1 MHLMKAKE
9 FALRL
14 SVCQN
19 LHRILTE
26 LYVGADSFMVTSI
39 PRNFLTSRFLVPVGV
54 LLWLLICLAF
64 MLLIPPADAQSTAH
78 GCPSNKTQA
87 MDGVW
92 SSTRLRIINLC
103 VPASAF
109 LNYAEVWPGDKDMN
123 LYVTA
128 DTSLQSNRKG
138 IQNIQSWCE
147 AQDTRTVAEGGSMDP
162 EDPCRTGEGSGS
174 PWQPGHLASNM
185 NWEIIEKNRNLYAT
199 NNLIPDRTVPP
210 QKTPVSVYGVYVR
223 DKWHGYNEIHPITE
237 LTYNGCTRDRLHSFS
252 C

>member
-1 MHLMKAKE
+1 MITLI
-9 FALRL
+9 R
-14 SVCQN
+14 
-19 LHRILTE
+19 R
-26 LYVGADSFMVTSI
+26 D
-39 PRNFLTSRFLVPVGV
+39 FLTTRFLVPVGV

-64 MLLIPPADAQSTAH
+64 MLLVPPADAQSAGH

-103 VPASAF
+103 VPASAT

-123 LYVTA
+123 FYVTA

-147 AQDTRTVAEGGSMDP
+147 AQDTRSMSST
-162 EDPCRTGEGSGS
+162 DPCITGKGSGS
-174 PWQPGHLASNM
+174 PPQPAHAASNM
-185 NWEIIEKNRNLYAT
+185 NWEIIPRDTCVLNQ
-199 NNLIPDRTVPP
+199 IPDRTVGP
-210 QKTPVSVYGVYVR
+210 QQISVYGVHVR

-237 LTYNGCTRDRLHSFS
+237 LNGVTRSATA
-252 C
+252 CKEQ

>member
-1 MHLMKAKE
+1 MKAKE

-14 SVCQN
+14 SVCHD
-19 LHRILTE
+19 LYRTLTK
-26 LYVGADSFMVTSI
+26 LYVGADNFMITSI
-39 PRNFLTSRFLVPVGV
+39 RRDFLTTKFLVPVGV
-54 LLWLLICLAF
+54 LLWLLVCLAF
-64 MLLIPPADAQSTAH
+64 MLLIPPADAQITGH

-103 VPASAF
+103 VPASAT

-123 LYVTA
+123 FYVTA

-147 AQDTRTVAEGGSMDP
+147 AQDTNYMYQHDTSNPCIQPEGDGY
-162 EDPCRTGEGSGS
+162 S
-174 PWQPGHLASNM
+174 PQQPPHAASNM
-185 NWEIIEKNRNLYAT
+185 NWEIIPKDQSCLNQIR
-199 NNLIPDRTVPP
+199 DRTVGP
-210 QKTPVSVYGVYVR
+210 QPISVYGVHVR

-237 LTYNGCTRDRLHSFS
+237 LNGTARDS
-252 C
+252 CR